1 MRRVIMSKNIMFAE
15 RKQTGLH
22 PFNEQSKTALAALFH
37 EGFRNTI
44 DAEFESMSAYLGE
57 IQAVM
62 DGKYGELLP
71 SCSYFSQTA
80 EGINGVTMV
89 TIFRNVPLLAY
100 VVTAPEWQGKGV
112 ATNLIQYSEQ
122 ALVRQGYETFHLVV
136 TKQNYRARSL
146 YRTLGFHEA
155 GEDWDVVLRRRGS
168 RSD

>member
-1 MRRVIMSKNIMFAE
+1 MCKNIMFAE

-37 EGFRNTI
+37 KGFRNTI
-44 DAEFESMSAYLGE
+44 DAEYDSMSAYLGE
-57 IQAVM
+57 IQAVI
-62 DGKYGELLP
+62 DGKYGEFLP

-89 TIFRNVPLLAY
+89 TIYRSFPLLAY

-122 ALVRQGYETFHLVV
+122 GLGQQGYETFYLVV
-136 TKQNYRARSL
+136 TKQNYRAISL
-146 YRTLGFHEA
+146 YRTLGFREA
-155 GEDWDVVLRRRGS
+155 GEDWDVMLRRRGEQK
-168 RSD
+168 